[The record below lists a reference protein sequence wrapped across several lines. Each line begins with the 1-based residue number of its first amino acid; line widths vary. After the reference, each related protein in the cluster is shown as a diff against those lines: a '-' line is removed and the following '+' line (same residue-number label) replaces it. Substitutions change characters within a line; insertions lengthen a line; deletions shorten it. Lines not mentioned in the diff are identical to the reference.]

1 MTSNSR
7 SNDQQKVQAIV
18 ETLQQRVVDHLK
30 AHGPQPMEDHQDE
43 GMDGLFDG
51 GSVKSSAA

>member
-30 AHGPQPMEDHQDE
+30 AHGPQSWRPS
-43 GMDGLFDG
+43 LW
-51 GSVKSSAA
+51 S